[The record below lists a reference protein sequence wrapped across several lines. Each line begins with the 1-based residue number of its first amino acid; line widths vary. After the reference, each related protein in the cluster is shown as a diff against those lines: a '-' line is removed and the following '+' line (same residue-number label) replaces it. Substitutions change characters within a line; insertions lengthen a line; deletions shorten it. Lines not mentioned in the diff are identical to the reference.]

1 MSRQTMEVI
10 MRTKRLFIALI
21 IIVMIITTLTGCSQ
35 KASRYT
41 EEQHMQRISERIQK
55 KYIDGDIKV
64 RDFRVPKDADD
75 AFIKLTGFEVYPLY
89 DNNDELKY
97 CLVELQPFGFIY
109 ILIQDEQPKILSRLG
124 ASTSMYRTAG
134 VMQPAWTPCHIDKE
148 TGETI
153 WEEESGVMTEYYR
166 SPFAER
172 GVLAEKKYIIRCE
185 EKDVAIQRLIPAVK
199 RDGKY
204 INLYS
209 NEEFDVVDGRATEKL
224 AFSQGISF
232 IVKHEFDL

>member
-1 MSRQTMEVI
+1 MKLKKILVLFAVVI
-10 MRTKRLFIALI
+10 M
-21 IIVMIITTLTGCSQ
+21 VITAFTGCSQ
-35 KASRYT
+35 KASKYT

-55 KYIDGDIKV
+55 NYIDGDLKV
-64 RDFRVPKDADD
+64 RDFRVSKDADN

-109 ILIQDEQPKILSRLG
+109 VLIQDEQPKILSRLG
-124 ASTSMYRTAG
+124 VSTSMYRTTG
-134 VMQPAWTPCHIDKE
+134 GMQPAWTPCTIDKE

-153 WEEESGVMTEYYR
+153 FEKENGVEIVYYH

-172 GVLAEKKYIIRCE
+172 GVLDEKKYLIRCK
-185 EKDVAIQRLIPAVK
+185 EKDNGFQGLIPVVK
-199 RDGKY
+199 KDGKY

-209 NEEFDVVDGRATEKL
+209 NEEFEVINGQTTEKL
-224 AFSQGISF
+224 AVSQSIVF
-232 IVKHEFDL
+232 IAEKGSDLF